1 MYFISSMSLLFM
13 SKNLSKNG
21 QDFLDNTYYSTEN
34 QISPYSIKKKIHVFY
49 IGVSHYCLY
58 PRSSF
63 LYSESLSKNGQDFLD
78 NTYYS
83 TENQISPY
91 SIKKKIH
98 VFYIGVS
105 HYCLYPRS
113 SFLYSESLSKNGQD
127 FLDILLSP
135 RTKICQSFFFYVF
148 YIGSMPLLFMSKNSI
163 VHFYLENQYSKMG
176 KTFLTYCSTQN

>member
-21 QDFLDNTYYSTEN
+21 QEFLDNTYYSTEN
-34 QISPYSIKKKIHVFY
+34 QISPYSI
-49 IGVSHYCLY
+49 
-58 PRSSF
+58 
-63 LYSESLSKNGQDFLD
+63 
-78 NTYYS
+78 
-83 TENQISPY
+83 
-91 SIKKKIH
+91 KKIH

-148 YIGSMPLLFMSKNSI
+148 YIGSMSLLFMSKNSI